1 MYNLLKI
8 KGVLALMEKKEAI
21 KVLASVST
29 VIAATGL
36 ASVANANQQEALKT
50 EVDALSSKVTVQALK
65 AAENKQSVAVQ
76 AVNTQ
81 QDIVNQAITEEE
93 KAEKTEATAKEALDE
108 AQIIKDKGTPAEI
121 ENTKQNISE
130 TESAIENQD
139 VQFQNAQAETAKA
152 QDKVNKQTE
161 IVNSDQTKITTQE
174 TNVANAKA
182 DVETAQKNLDGTG
195 AKEIIS
201 ERDNAQ
207 SDLAT
212 KKAAEANAKSKLEEA
227 QKADA
232 DKKAKLEQAE
242 KDEKLQVKAVEDTSK
257 TLSDAEAKSKQ
268 TKEQLNNANIAVT
281 NAQAAL
287 DGTGAKEII
296 SERDNAQSDL
306 ATKKAAESKAQS
318 NLEEAQKTDV
328 DKKAKIQT
336 LTETLTAQQN
346 VASTATIELA
356 NATALAADAKSKK
369 DEADKAVK
377 RLEDKLTSL
386 ENLSTIEIPEEV
398 ASAYRNFYEDKTEAN
413 KDKLFDAVQTW
424 WDNRDYS
431 KENNY
436 PADDTVINDLS
447 NLTKE
452 QIANLSLYQ
461 AGLIQQVRKTIWGD
475 SEILVTE
482 DVVTAMKNITTA
494 YSNMSNPDGDH
505 LFSALTNDGTD
516 TTHWKA
522 ENLGYIKAK
531 PTTMSALYK
540 DIYKS
545 IINTFGSDYNQNY
558 AHIITTVGG
567 KPDYKNGKV
576 IPNYIG
582 AATSVTPE
590 GLGLMH
596 EIHFNHTSSDTDKIL
611 SNPFDSSVV
620 KTQLADAKAVQ
631 TSADNANKTSQN
643 RLTTASVANKAAQDA
658 VSNTTKTL
666 NALKAIA
673 DLIPDAKA
681 KLDEATEARKN
692 AETRLNN
699 VQKTIDNLDADVAT
713 KTKALDNAKVAQ
725 EKANN
730 ANKVANEE
738 LNSAQAKNKLAHE
751 VLSETRNKIASLK
764 ATADLTPDA
773 KIKLAEATSARELAE
788 LRLVKAQKA
797 VNNLN
802 SDVASKTKA
811 LADAKATLQKEEAKL
826 EELKAQ
832 KAKDEKELA
841 SLQETVN
848 ALKVNEVKIKD
859 EIKSLK
865 TKLQETKD
873 YLSKLEN
880 ADSNLEKA
888 KVAYK
893 LAVEKHKE
901 AKSILDKETEKLKQL
916 LINKHDAVAQYEA
929 VKEAY
934 TQAQVKSQYE
944 AIVQKGGTPVAI
956 LDENGQIVGYNSSFF
971 RDVRTAVRT
980 ITDNVVS
987 KHGVPIYQASL
998 PQTGEGETAVYTLSG
1013 ITFLALAGV
1022 MRKKKL

>member
-1 MYNLLKI
+1 
-8 KGVLALMEKKEAI
+8 MEKKEAI

-36 ASVANANQQEALKT
+36 ASVANANQQETLKT

>member
-1 MYNLLKI
+1 MKI

-318 NLEEAQKTDV
+318 NQEEAQKTDV

>member
-1 MYNLLKI
+1 
-8 KGVLALMEKKEAI
+8 MEKKEAI

>member
-29 VIAATGL
+29 VIVATGL
-36 ASVANANQQEALKT
+36 TSVANANQQEALKT

-65 AAENKQSVAVQ
+65 EAENKQSVAVQ
-76 AVNTQ
+76 AVNAQ

-93 KAEKTEATAKEALDE
+93 KAEKTEAMAKEALDE
-108 AQIIKDKGTPAEI
+108 AQIIKDKATLAEI
-121 ENTKQNISE
+121 DKTKQNISE

-139 VQFQNAQAETAKA
+139 VQLQNAQAETAKA

-174 TNVANAKA
+174 TNLANAKA

-212 KKAAEANAKSKLEEA
+212 KKAVEANAKSKLEEA

-232 DKKAKLEQAE
+232 DKIVKLEQAE
-242 KDEKLQVKAVEDTSK
+242 KDEKLQTKSVEDTSK
-257 TLSDAEAKSKQ
+257 SLSDAEAKAKQ

-318 NLEEAQKTDV
+318 NLEEAQKTDA

-346 VASTATIELA
+346 VALRTSTEL
-356 NATALAADAKSKK
+356 TAAIAVAADAKSKK
-369 DEADKAVK
+369 EEADKAVK

-398 ASAYRNFYEDKTEAN
+398 ASAYRNFYEDKSEAN

-436 PADDTVINDLS
+436 PVDDTVINDLS
-447 NLTKE
+447 DLTKE

-540 DIYKS
+540 GIYKS

-576 IPNYIG
+576 TPNYIG

-631 TSADNANKTSQN
+631 TSADNANKTAQN
-643 RLTTASVANKAAQDA
+643 RLNTASVANNVAQDA

-673 DLIPDAKA
+673 DLTPDAKA
-681 KLDEATEARKN
+681 KLDEATEVRKN

-699 VQKTIDNLDADVAT
+699 AQKAFDNLNSDVAT
-713 KTKALDNAKVAQ
+713 KTKALANAKIAQ

-738 LNSAQAKNKLAHE
+738 LNSAQVKNKLANE

-802 SDVASKTKA
+802 SDVESKTKA

-848 ALKVNEVKIKD
+848 ALKVNEFKIKD

-873 YLSKLEN
+873 YLRKLES

-901 AKSILDKETEKLKQL
+901 AKSILNKETEKLKQL
-916 LINKHDAVAQYEA
+916 LINKRDAVAQYEA

-934 TQAQVKSQYE
+934 TQAQVKAQYE

-956 LDENGQIVGYNSSFF
+956 LDENGQIVGYNSSFS

-998 PQTGEGETAVYTLSG
+998 PETGEGETAVYTLSG

>member
-1 MYNLLKI
+1 
-8 KGVLALMEKKEAI
+8 MEKKEAI
-21 KVLASVST
+21 KALASVST
-29 VIAATGL
+29 VIVATGL
-36 ASVANANQQEALKT
+36 TSVANANQQEAPKT
-50 EVDALSSKVTVQALK
+50 EVDTSSSKVTIQALK
-65 AAENKQSVAVQ
+65 EAENKQSVAVQ
-76 AVNTQ
+76 AVNAQ
-81 QDIVNQAITEEE
+81 QDVVKQAITEEE
-93 KAEKTEATAKEALDE
+93 KAEKTEAMTKEAHDE
-108 AQIIKDKGTPAEI
+108 AQIIKDKVTPAEI
-121 ENTKQNISE
+121 YKTKQNISE

-139 VQFQNAQAETAKA
+139 VQLQNAQAETAKT

-174 TNVANAKA
+174 TNVANAKTK
-182 DVETAQKNLDGTG
+182 VETAQKDLDGTG
-195 AKEIIS
+195 TKEIIS

-207 SDLAT
+207 TDLET
-212 KKAAEANAKSKLEEA
+212 KRDAETNAKSKLEEA

-242 KDEKLQVKAVEDTSK
+242 SVEDTSK
-257 TLSDAEAKSKQ
+257 TLSDLEAKAKQ
-268 TKEQLNNANIAVT
+268 TKEQLNKANIAVT

-296 SERDNAQSDL
+296 SERDNAQTNL
-306 ATKKAAESKAQS
+306 ATKKDAEAKAES
-318 NLEEAQKTDV
+318 NLKEAQKTDA
-328 DKKAKIQT
+328 DKKAKIQA

-346 VASTATIELA
+346 VALRTSTEL
-356 NATALAADAKSKK
+356 TAAIAVAADAKSKK
-369 DEADKAVK
+369 EEADKAVK

-386 ENLSTIEIPEEV
+386 ENLNTIEIPEEV
-398 ASAYRNFYEDKTEAN
+398 ASAYRSFYEDKTEAN

-436 PADDTVINDLS
+436 PVDDTVINDLS

-461 AGLIQQVRKTIWGD
+461 AGLIQQVRTTIWGD

-505 LFSALTNDGTD
+505 LLSALTNDGTD

-531 PTTMSALYK
+531 PTTMSDLYK
-540 DIYKS
+540 GIYKS

-558 AHIITTVGG
+558 AHVITTVGG

-576 IPNYIG
+576 APNYIG

-611 SNPFDSSVV
+611 ANPFDSSVV

-631 TSADNANKTSQN
+631 SSADNANKTAQKD
-643 RLTTASVANKAAQDA
+643 LTTALATNKAAQDA

-673 DLIPDAKA
+673 DLTPDAKA
-681 KLDEATEARKN
+681 KLDEATEVRKN
-692 AETRLNN
+692 AESRFSNAKKA
-699 VQKTIDNLDADVAT
+699 VDNLNADVAT
-713 KTKALDNAKVAQ
+713 KTKALANAKVAQ
-725 EKANN
+725 EKVNN

-738 LNSAQAKNKLAHE
+738 LNSAQAKNKLANE

-773 KIKLAEATSARELAE
+773 KVKLSEATSARELAE
-788 LRLVKAQKA
+788 LRLVNAQKA

-802 SDVASKTKA
+802 SDVETKTKA
-811 LADAKATLQKEEAKL
+811 LADAKATLENEEAKL
-826 EELKAQ
+826 DDLKAQ
-832 KAKDEKELA
+832 KTKDEKELA
-841 SLQETVN
+841 YLQETVN
-848 ALKVNEVKIKD
+848 ALKANEVKIKD
-859 EIKSLK
+859 EIKSLQ

-888 KVAYK
+888 RAAYK

-901 AKSILDKETEKLKQL
+901 AKSILDKETEKFKQL
-916 LINKHDAVAQYEA
+916 LINKRDAVAQYEA

-934 TQAQVKSQYE
+934 IQAQVKAQYE
-944 AIVQKGGTPVAI
+944 VISQRGDVPVP
-956 LDENGQIVGYNSSFF
+956 LLNENGQIVGYNSSFS

-980 ITDNVVS
+980 ITYNVVS

-998 PQTGEGETAVYTLSG
+998 PETGEGDTAIYTLSG

-1022 MRKKKL
+1022 VRKKKL

>member
-1 MYNLLKI
+1 MK
-8 KGVLALMEKKEAI
+8 KKEAI
-21 KVLASVST
+21 KALATVST

-36 ASVANANQQEALKT
+36 TSVANANQQEAPKT

-65 AAENKQSVAVQ
+65 EAENKQSVAVQ
-76 AVNTQ
+76 AVNAQ
-81 QDIVNQAITEEE
+81 QDIVKQAITEEE
-93 KAEKTEATAKEALDE
+93 KAGKTEAMAKEGLDE
-108 AQIIKDKGTPAEI
+108 AQIIKDKATPTEI
-121 ENTKQNISE
+121 DKTKQSISE

-139 VQFQNAQAETAKA
+139 VQLQDAQAETAKA

-174 TNVANAKA
+174 TNVANAKTN
-182 DVETAQKNLDGTG
+182 VETAQKNLDGTG

-207 SDLAT
+207 NDLVA
-212 KKAAEANAKSKLEEA
+212 KK
-227 QKADA
+227 
-232 DKKAKLEQAE
+232 
-242 KDEKLQVKAVEDTSK
+242 V
-257 TLSDAEAKSKQ
+257 AEAKAKQ

-281 NAQAAL
+281 NAQVAL

-296 SERDNAQSDL
+296 SERDDAQTDL
-306 ATKKAAESKAQS
+306 ETKKDAEAEAERK
-318 NLEEAQKTDV
+318 LKEAQKTDA
-328 DKKAKIQT
+328 DKKAKIQA

-346 VASTATIELA
+346 VALRTSTEL
-356 NATALAADAKSKK
+356 TAAIAVAADAKSKK
-369 DEADKAVK
+369 EEADKAVK

-436 PADDTVINDLS
+436 PVDDTVINDLS

-505 LFSALTNDGTD
+505 LLSALTNDGTD

-540 DIYKS
+540 GIYKS

-558 AHIITTVGG
+558 AHVITTVGG

-576 IPNYIG
+576 APNYIG

-611 SNPFDSSVV
+611 ANPFDSSVV

-631 TSADNANKTSQN
+631 SSADNANKTAQN

-673 DLIPDAKA
+673 DLTPDAKA
-681 KLDEATEARKN
+681 KLDEATKARKN
-692 AETRLNN
+692 AESRFSNAKKA
-699 VQKTIDNLDADVAT
+699 VDNLNADVAT
-713 KTKALDNAKVAQ
+713 KTKALANAKVAQ

-738 LNSAQAKNKLAHE
+738 LNSAQAKNKLANE

-764 ATADLTPDA
+764 VTTDLTPDA
-773 KIKLAEATSARELAE
+773 KVKLAEATSARELAE
-788 LRLVKAQKA
+788 LRLLNAQKA

-802 SDVASKTKA
+802 SDVATKTKA
-811 LADAKATLQKEEAKL
+811 LADAKATLENEEAKL

-832 KAKDEKELA
+832 KTKDEKELA

-848 ALKVNEVKIKD
+848 ALKANEVKIKD
-859 EIKSLK
+859 EIKSLQ

-888 KVAYK
+888 KDAYK
-893 LAVEKHKE
+893 VAVEKHKE
-901 AKSILDKETEKLKQL
+901 AKALLDKETEKLKQL
-916 LINKHDAVAQYEA
+916 LINKRDAVAQYEA

-934 TQAQVKSQYE
+934 IQAQVREQYE
-944 AIVQKGGTPVAI
+944 VISQRGDVPI
-956 LDENGQIVGYNSSFF
+956 PLLNENGQIVGYNSSFS

-998 PQTGEGETAVYTLSG
+998 PETGESDTAIYTLSG

>member
-1 MYNLLKI
+1 
-8 KGVLALMEKKEAI
+8 MEKKEAI
-21 KVLASVST
+21 KALASVST
-29 VIAATGL
+29 VIAATAL
-36 ASVANANQQEALKT
+36 TPVANANQQEVQKM
-50 EVDALSSKVTVQALK
+50 EVDTSSSKVTIQALK
-65 AAENKQSVAVQ
+65 EAENKQSVAVQ
-76 AVNTQ
+76 AVNAQ
-81 QDIVNQAITEEE
+81 QDVVKKAITEEE
-93 KAEKTEATAKEALDE
+93 IAEKNEATAKETLDE
-108 AQIIKDKGTPAEI
+108 ARIIKDKATPAEI
-121 ENTKQNISE
+121 DKTKQNISE

-139 VQFQNAQAETAKA
+139 VQLQNAQAETAKA

-161 IVNSDQTKITTQE
+161 IVNSDQTKITAKE
-174 TNVANAKA
+174 TNVANAKTN
-182 DVETAQKNLDGTG
+182 VEIAQKNLDGTG

-212 KKAAEANAKSKLEEA
+212 KK
-227 QKADA
+227 
-232 DKKAKLEQAE
+232 
-242 KDEKLQVKAVEDTSK
+242 
-257 TLSDAEAKSKQ
+257 DAEA
-268 TKEQLNNANIAVT
+268 EA
-281 NAQAAL
+281 
-287 DGTGAKEII
+287 
-296 SERDNAQSDL
+296 ERKL
-306 ATKKAAESKAQS
+306 K
-318 NLEEAQKTDV
+318 EAQKTDA
-328 DKKAKIQT
+328 DKKGKIQAV
-336 LTETLTAQQN
+336 TETLTAQQN
-346 VASTATIELA
+346 VALRTSTEL
-356 NATALAADAKSKK
+356 TAAIAIVADAKSKK
-369 DEADKAVK
+369 EEADKAVK

-386 ENLSTIEIPEEV
+386 ENLSTIKIPEEV

-516 TTHWKA
+516 TTHWNA

-540 DIYKS
+540 GIYKS

-558 AHIITTVGG
+558 AHVITTVGG
-567 KPDYKNGKV
+567 KPNYKNGKV
-576 IPNYIG
+576 APNYIG

-631 TSADNANKTSQN
+631 TSADNANKKAQN

-673 DLIPDAKA
+673 DLTPDAKA

-692 AETRLNN
+692 AESRFSNA
-699 VQKTIDNLDADVAT
+699 QKAVDNLNADVAT
-713 KTKALDNAKVAQ
+713 KTKALENAKVAQ

-738 LNSAQAKNKLAHE
+738 LNSAQAKNKLANE
-751 VLSETRNKIASLK
+751 VLSKTRNKIASLK
-764 ATADLTPDA
+764 VTADFTPDA
-773 KIKLAEATSARELAE
+773 KVKLAEATSARELAE

-811 LADAKATLQKEEAKL
+811 LADAKATLQNEEAKL

-841 SLQETVN
+841 SLQKTVN
-848 ALKVNEVKIKD
+848 ALKANEVKIKD
-859 EIKSLK
+859 EIKSLQ

-901 AKSILDKETEKLKQL
+901 AKSILDKETEKLEQL
-916 LINKHDAVAQYEA
+916 LINKRDAVAQYEA

-934 TQAQVKSQYE
+934 IQAQVKAQYE
-944 AIVQKGGTPVAI
+944 VISQRGDVPI
-956 LDENGQIVGYNSSFF
+956 PLLNENGQIVGYNSSFS

-980 ITDNVVS
+980 ITDKVVS

-998 PQTGEGETAVYTLSG
+998 PETGEGDTAIYTLSG

>member
-1 MYNLLKI
+1 LKI

-21 KVLASVST
+21 KALASVST

-36 ASVANANQQEALKT
+36 TSVANANQQEAPKT

-65 AAENKQSVAVQ
+65 EAENKQSVAVQ
-76 AVNTQ
+76 AVNAQ
-81 QDIVNQAITEEE
+81 QDVVKQAITEEE
-93 KAEKTEATAKEALDE
+93 KAEKTEAMTKEALDE
-108 AQIIKDKGTPAEI
+108 AQIIKDKATPAEI
-121 ENTKQNISE
+121 DKTKQNISE

-139 VQFQNAQAETAKA
+139 VQLQNAQAETAKT

-174 TNVANAKA
+174 TNVANAKTK
-182 DVETAQKNLDGTG
+182 VETAQKDLDGTG
-195 AKEIIS
+195 TKEIIS

-207 SDLAT
+207 TDLET
-212 KKAAEANAKSKLEEA
+212 KRDAETNAKSKLEEA

-242 KDEKLQVKAVEDTSK
+242 KDEKLQAESVKDTSK
-257 TLSDAEAKSKQ
+257 TLSDLEAKAKQ
-268 TKEQLNNANIAVT
+268 TKEQLNKANIAVT

-296 SERDNAQSDL
+296 SERDNAQTNL
-306 ATKKAAESKAQS
+306 ATKKDAEAKAES
-318 NLEEAQKTDV
+318 NLKEAQKTDA
-328 DKKAKIQT
+328 DKKAKIQA

-346 VASTATIELA
+346 VALRTSTEL
-356 NATALAADAKSKK
+356 TAAIAIVADAKSKK
-369 DEADKAVK
+369 EEADKAVK

-386 ENLSTIEIPEEV
+386 ENLSTIKIPEEV

-516 TTHWKA
+516 TTHWNA

-540 DIYKS
+540 GIYKS

-558 AHIITTVGG
+558 AHVITTVGG

-576 IPNYIG
+576 VPNYIG
-582 AATSVTPE
+582 TATSVTPE

-596 EIHFNHTSSDTDKIL
+596 EIHFNHTSSETDKIL
-611 SNPFDSSVV
+611 ANPFDSSVV

-631 TSADNANKTSQN
+631 TSADNANKTAQN

-658 VSNTTKTL
+658 VSNTTKNL

-673 DLIPDAKA
+673 DLTPDAKA

-692 AETRLNN
+692 AESRFSNA
-699 VQKTIDNLDADVAT
+699 QKAVDNLNADVAT
-713 KTKALDNAKVAQ
+713 KTKALANAKVSH

-738 LNSAQAKNKLAHE
+738 LNSAQAKNKLANE
-751 VLSETRNKIASLK
+751 VLSETRKKIASLK
-764 ATADLTPDA
+764 VTADLTPDA
-773 KIKLAEATSARELAE
+773 KVKLAEATSARELAE

-802 SDVASKTKA
+802 SDVASKSKA
-811 LADAKATLQKEEAKL
+811 LADAKVTLQNEEAKL

-832 KAKDEKELA
+832 KTKDEKELV

-848 ALKVNEVKIKD
+848 ALKANEVKIKD
-859 EIKSLK
+859 EIKSLQ

-893 LAVEKHKE
+893 VAVEKH
-901 AKSILDKETEKLKQL
+901 
-916 LINKHDAVAQYEA
+916 
-929 VKEAY
+929 
-934 TQAQVKSQYE
+934 
-944 AIVQKGGTPVAI
+944 
-956 LDENGQIVGYNSSFF
+956 
-971 RDVRTAVRT
+971 
-980 ITDNVVS
+980 
-987 KHGVPIYQASL
+987 
-998 PQTGEGETAVYTLSG
+998 
-1013 ITFLALAGV
+1013 
-1022 MRKKKL
+1022 

>member
-1 MYNLLKI
+1 
-8 KGVLALMEKKEAI
+8 MEKKEAI

-436 PADDTVINDLS
+436 PVDDTVINDLS
-447 NLTKE
+447 DLTKE

-540 DIYKS
+540 GIYKS

-631 TSADNANKTSQN
+631 TSADNANKTAQN
-643 RLTTASVANKAAQDA
+643 RLNTASVANNAAQDT

-673 DLIPDAKA
+673 DLTPDAKA
-681 KLDEATEARKN
+681 KLDEATEVRKN
-692 AETRLNN
+692 AESRFSNA
-699 VQKTIDNLDADVAT
+699 QKSVDNLNADVAT
-713 KTKALDNAKVAQ
+713 KTKALADAKVAQ

-730 ANKVANEE
+730 ANKTANEE
-738 LNSAQAKNKLAHE
+738 LNSAQAKNKLANE

-773 KIKLAEATSARELAE
+773 KIKLAESTSARELAE

-811 LADAKATLQKEEAKL
+811 LADAKATLQNEEAKL

-848 ALKVNEVKIKD
+848 TLKVNEVKIKD

-901 AKSILDKETEKLKQL
+901 AKSVLDKETEKLKQL
-916 LINKHDAVAQYEA
+916 LINKRDAVAQYEA

-934 TQAQVKSQYE
+934 TQAQVKAQYE

-956 LDENGQIVGYNSSFF
+956 LDENGQIVGYNSSVS

-998 PQTGEGETAVYTLSG
+998 PETGEGETAVYTLSG

>member
-1 MYNLLKI
+1 MKI

-540 DIYKS
+540 GIYKS

-631 TSADNANKTSQN
+631 TSADNANKTAQN
-643 RLTTASVANKAAQDA
+643 RLNTASVANNAAQDT

-673 DLIPDAKA
+673 DLTPDAKA
-681 KLDEATEARKN
+681 KLDEATEVRKN
-692 AETRLNN
+692 AESRFSNA
-699 VQKTIDNLDADVAT
+699 QKSVDNLNADVAT
-713 KTKALDNAKVAQ
+713 KTKALADAKVAQ

-730 ANKVANEE
+730 ANKTANEE
-738 LNSAQAKNKLAHE
+738 LNSAQAKNKLANE

-773 KIKLAEATSARELAE
+773 KIKLAESTSARELAE

-811 LADAKATLQKEEAKL
+811 LADAKATLQNEEAKL

-848 ALKVNEVKIKD
+848 TLKVNEVKIKD

-901 AKSILDKETEKLKQL
+901 AKSVLDKETEKLKQL
-916 LINKHDAVAQYEA
+916 LINKRDAVAQYEA

-934 TQAQVKSQYE
+934 TQAQVKAQYE

-956 LDENGQIVGYNSSFF
+956 LDENGQIVGYNSSVS

-998 PQTGEGETAVYTLSG
+998 PETGEGETAVYTLSG

>member
-1 MYNLLKI
+1 
-8 KGVLALMEKKEAI
+8 MEKKEAI

-139 VQFQNAQAETAKA
+139 VQFQNAQAETAKAETAKA

-540 DIYKS
+540 GIYKS

-558 AHIITTVGG
+558 AHITTTVGG

-631 TSADNANKTSQN
+631 TSADNANKTAQN
-643 RLTTASVANKAAQDA
+643 RLTTALVANKAAQDA

-673 DLIPDAKA
+673 DLTPDAKA

-692 AETRLNN
+692 AESRFSNA
-699 VQKTIDNLDADVAT
+699 QKAVDNLNADVAT
-713 KTKALDNAKVAQ
+713 KTKALANTKVAQ

-738 LNSAQAKNKLAHE
+738 LNSAQAKNKLANE
-751 VLSETRNKIASLK
+751 VLSETRNKIALLK

-773 KIKLAEATSARELAE
+773 KVKLAEATSARELAE

-956 LDENGQIVGYNSSFF
+956 LDENGQIVGYNSSFS

-998 PQTGEGETAVYTLSG
+998 PETGEGETAVYTLSG
-1013 ITFLALAGV
+1013 IMFLALAGV

>member
-1 MYNLLKI
+1 MKL
-8 KGVLALMEKKEAI
+8 KGVSTLMKKKEAI
-21 KVLASVST
+21 KALATIST

-36 ASVANANQQEALKT
+36 TSVANADQQEAPKT

-65 AAENKQSVAVQ
+65 EAENKQSVVVQ
-76 AVNTQ
+76 AVNAQ

-93 KAEKTEATAKEALDE
+93 KAEKTEAMAKEALDE
-108 AQIIKDKGTPAEI
+108 AQIIKDKATLAEI
-121 ENTKQNISE
+121 DKTKQNISE

-139 VQFQNAQAETAKA
+139 VQLQNAQAETAKA

-174 TNVANAKA
+174 TNLANAKA

-212 KKAAEANAKSKLEEA
+212 KKAVEANAKSKLEEA

-232 DKKAKLEQAE
+232 DKKVKLEQAE
-242 KDEKLQVKAVEDTSK
+242 KDEELQTKSVEDTSK
-257 TLSDAEAKSKQ
+257 SLSDAEAKAKQ

-306 ATKKAAESKAQS
+306 ATKKAAEAEAERK
-318 NLEEAQKTDV
+318 LKEAQKTDA
-328 DKKAKIQT
+328 DKKAKIQA

-346 VASTATIELA
+346 VALRTSTEL
-356 NATALAADAKSKK
+356 TAAIAVAADAKSKK
-369 DEADKAVK
+369 EEADKAVK

-398 ASAYRNFYEDKTEAN
+398 ASAYRSFYEDKTEAN

-436 PADDTVINDLS
+436 PVDDTVINDLS
-447 NLTKE
+447 DLTKE

-505 LFSALTNDGTD
+505 LLSALTNDGTD

-531 PTTMSALYK
+531 PTTMSDLYK
-540 DIYKS
+540 GIYKS

-576 IPNYIG
+576 VPNYIG

-631 TSADNANKTSQN
+631 TSADNANKTAQN
-643 RLTTASVANKAAQDA
+643 RLNTASVANNAAQDT

-666 NALKAIA
+666 NA
-673 DLIPDAKA
+673 
-681 KLDEATEARKN
+681 
-692 AETRLNN
+692 
-699 VQKTIDNLDADVAT
+699 
-713 KTKALDNAKVAQ
+713 
-725 EKANN
+725 
-730 ANKVANEE
+730 
-738 LNSAQAKNKLAHE
+738 
-751 VLSETRNKIASLK
+751 LK

-773 KIKLAEATSARELAE
+773 KIKLAESTSARELAE

-811 LADAKATLQKEEAKL
+811 LADAKATLQNEEAKL

-848 ALKVNEVKIKD
+848 TLKVNEVKIKD

-901 AKSILDKETEKLKQL
+901 AKSVLDKETEKLKQL
-916 LINKHDAVAQYEA
+916 LINKRDAVAQYEA
-929 VKEAY
+929 VKAAY
-934 TQAQVKSQYE
+934 TQAQVREQYE
-944 AIVQKGGTPVAI
+944 VISQRGDVPVP
-956 LDENGQIVGYNSSFF
+956 LLNENGQIVGYNSSFS
-971 RDVRTAVRT
+971 RDVRTDVRT

-998 PQTGEGETAVYTLSG
+998 PETGEGETAVYTLSG

>member
-1 MYNLLKI
+1 
-8 KGVLALMEKKEAI
+8 MEKKEAI

-377 RLEDKLTSL
+377 RLGDKLTSL

>member
-1 MYNLLKI
+1 MKI

-21 KVLASVST
+21 KVLASIST

-36 ASVANANQQEALKT
+36 TSVANANQQEALKT

-65 AAENKQSVAVQ
+65 EAENKQSVVVQ
-76 AVNTQ
+76 AVNAQ

-93 KAEKTEATAKEALDE
+93 KAEKTEAMAKEALDE
-108 AQIIKDKGTPAEI
+108 AQIIKDKATLAEI
-121 ENTKQNISE
+121 DKTKQNISE

-139 VQFQNAQAETAKA
+139 VQLQNAQAETAKA

-174 TNVANAKA
+174 TNLANAKA

-212 KKAAEANAKSKLEEA
+212 KKAVEANAKSKLEEA

-232 DKKAKLEQAE
+232 DKKVKLEQAE
-242 KDEKLQVKAVEDTSK
+242 KDEELQTKSVEDTSK
-257 TLSDAEAKSKQ
+257 SLSDAEAKAKQ

-318 NLEEAQKTDV
+318 NLEEAQKTDA

-346 VASTATIELA
+346 VALRTSTEL
-356 NATALAADAKSKK
+356 TAAIAVAADAKSKK
-369 DEADKAVK
+369 EEADKAVK

-398 ASAYRNFYEDKTEAN
+398 ASAYRNFYEDKSEAN

-436 PADDTVINDLS
+436 PVDDTVINDLS
-447 NLTKE
+447 DLTKE

-540 DIYKS
+540 GIYKS

-631 TSADNANKTSQN
+631 TSADNANKTAQN
-643 RLTTASVANKAAQDA
+643 RLNTASVANNAAQDT

-666 NALKAIA
+666 NA
-673 DLIPDAKA
+673 
-681 KLDEATEARKN
+681 
-692 AETRLNN
+692 
-699 VQKTIDNLDADVAT
+699 
-713 KTKALDNAKVAQ
+713 
-725 EKANN
+725 
-730 ANKVANEE
+730 
-738 LNSAQAKNKLAHE
+738 
-751 VLSETRNKIASLK
+751 LK

-773 KIKLAEATSARELAE
+773 KIKLAESTSARELAE

-811 LADAKATLQKEEAKL
+811 LADAKATLQNEEAKL

-848 ALKVNEVKIKD
+848 TLKVNEVKIKD

-901 AKSILDKETEKLKQL
+901 AKSVLDKETEKLKQL
-916 LINKHDAVAQYEA
+916 LINKRDAVAQYEA

-934 TQAQVKSQYE
+934 TQAQVKAQYE

-956 LDENGQIVGYNSSFF
+956 LDENGQIVGYNSSVS

-998 PQTGEGETAVYTLSG
+998 PETGEGETAVYTLSG

>member
-1 MYNLLKI
+1 
-8 KGVLALMEKKEAI
+8 MEKKEAL

-36 ASVANANQQEALKT
+36 TSVANANQQEALKT

-65 AAENKQSVAVQ
+65 EAENKQSVAVQ
-76 AVNTQ
+76 AVNAQ

-93 KAEKTEATAKEALDE
+93 KAEKTEAMAKEALDE
-108 AQIIKDKGTPAEI
+108 AQIIKDKATLAEI
-121 ENTKQNISE
+121 DKTKQNISE

-139 VQFQNAQAETAKA
+139 VQLQNAQAETAKA

-174 TNVANAKA
+174 TNLANAKA
-182 DVETAQKNLDGTG
+182 DVETAQKN
-195 AKEIIS
+195 
-201 ERDNAQ
+201 
-207 SDLAT
+207 
-212 KKAAEANAKSKLEEA
+212 
-227 QKADA
+227 
-232 DKKAKLEQAE
+232 
-242 KDEKLQVKAVEDTSK
+242 
-257 TLSDAEAKSKQ
+257 
-268 TKEQLNNANIAVT
+268 
-281 NAQAAL
+281 L

-318 NLEEAQKTDV
+318 NLEEAQKTDA

-346 VASTATIELA
+346 VALRTSTEL
-356 NATALAADAKSKK
+356 TAAIAVAADAKSKK
-369 DEADKAVK
+369 EEADKAVK

-398 ASAYRNFYEDKTEAN
+398 ASAYRNFYEDKSEAN

-436 PADDTVINDLS
+436 PVDDTVINDLS
-447 NLTKE
+447 DLTKE

-540 DIYKS
+540 GIYKS

-631 TSADNANKTSQN
+631 TSADNANKTAQN
-643 RLTTASVANKAAQDA
+643 RLNTASVANNAAQDT

-673 DLIPDAKA
+673 DLTPDAKA
-681 KLDEATEARKN
+681 KLDEATEVRKN
-692 AETRLNN
+692 AESRFSNA
-699 VQKTIDNLDADVAT
+699 QKSVDNLNADVAT
-713 KTKALDNAKVAQ
+713 KTKALADAKVAQ

-730 ANKVANEE
+730 ANKTANEE
-738 LNSAQAKNKLAHE
+738 LNSAQAKNKLANE

-811 LADAKATLQKEEAKL
+811 LADAKATLQNEEAKL

-848 ALKVNEVKIKD
+848 TLKVNEVKIKD

-901 AKSILDKETEKLKQL
+901 AKSVLDKETEKLKQL
-916 LINKHDAVAQYEA
+916 LINKRDAVAQYEA

-934 TQAQVKSQYE
+934 TQAQVKAQYE

-956 LDENGQIVGYNSSFF
+956 LDENGQIVGYNSSVS

-998 PQTGEGETAVYTLSG
+998 PETGEGETAVYTLSG

>member
-1 MYNLLKI
+1 
-8 KGVLALMEKKEAI
+8 MEKKEAI
-21 KVLASVST
+21 KALASVST
-29 VIAATGL
+29 MIAATGL
-36 ASVANANQQEALKT
+36 TSVANANQQEALKK

-65 AAENKQSVAVQ
+65 EAENKQSVAVQ

-93 KAEKTEATAKEALDE
+93 KAEKTEAMAKEALDE

-182 DVETAQKNLDGTG
+182 DVETAQKNLDGRG

-207 SDLAT
+207 TDLVT
-212 KKAAEANAKSKLEEA
+212 KKDAEANAKSKLEEA
-227 QKADA
+227 QKADV

-242 KDEKLQVKAVEDTSK
+242 KDEKLQAKAVEDTSK
-257 TLSDAEAKSKQ
+257 TLSDAEAKAKH

-522 ENLGYIKAK
+522 ENLGYIKAT

-540 DIYKS
+540 GIYKS

-558 AHIITTVGG
+558 AHITTTVGG

-582 AATSVTPE
+582 AATSVTLE

-631 TSADNANKTSQN
+631 TSADNANKTAQN
-643 RLTTASVANKAAQDA
+643 RLNTASVANNAAQDA

-673 DLIPDAKA
+673 DLTPDAKA
-681 KLDEATEARKN
+681 KLDEATEVRKN

-699 VQKTIDNLDADVAT
+699 
-713 KTKALDNAKVAQ
+713 
-725 EKANN
+725 
-730 ANKVANEE
+730 
-738 LNSAQAKNKLAHE
+738 
-751 VLSETRNKIASLK
+751 
-764 ATADLTPDA
+764 
-773 KIKLAEATSARELAE
+773 
-788 LRLVKAQKA
+788 AQKA

-802 SDVASKTKA
+802 SDVTTKTKA
-811 LADAKATLQKEEAKL
+811 LADAKATLQNEEAKL
-826 EELKAQ
+826 EELKAK

-956 LDENGQIVGYNSSFF
+956 LDENGQIVGYNSSFS

-980 ITDNVVS
+980 INDNVVS

-998 PQTGEGETAVYTLSG
+998 PETGEGETAVYTLSG

>member
-1 MYNLLKI
+1 
-8 KGVLALMEKKEAI
+8 MEKKEAI
-21 KVLASVST
+21 KALASVST
-29 VIAATGL
+29 VIVATGL
-36 ASVANANQQEALKT
+36 TSVANANQQEAPKT
-50 EVDALSSKVTVQALK
+50 EVDTSSSKVTIQALK
-65 AAENKQSVAVQ
+65 EAENKQSVAVQ
-76 AVNTQ
+76 AVNAQ
-81 QDIVNQAITEEE
+81 QDVVKQAITEEE
-93 KAEKTEATAKEALDE
+93 KAEKTEAMTKEAHDE
-108 AQIIKDKGTPAEI
+108 AQIIKDKVTPAEI
-121 ENTKQNISE
+121 YKTKQNISE

-139 VQFQNAQAETAKA
+139 VQLQNAQAETAKT

-174 TNVANAKA
+174 TNVANAKTK
-182 DVETAQKNLDGTG
+182 VETAQKDLDGTG
-195 AKEIIS
+195 TKEIIS

-207 SDLAT
+207 TDLET
-212 KKAAEANAKSKLEEA
+212 KRDAETNAKSKLEEA

-242 KDEKLQVKAVEDTSK
+242 KDEKLQAESVEDTSK
-257 TLSDAEAKSKQ
+257 TLSDLEAKAKQ
-268 TKEQLNNANIAVT
+268 TKEQLNKANIAVT

-287 DGTGAKEII
+287 DGIGAKEII
-296 SERDNAQSDL
+296 SERDNAQTNL
-306 ATKKAAESKAQS
+306 ATKKDAEAKAES
-318 NLEEAQKTDV
+318 NLKEAQKTDA
-328 DKKAKIQT
+328 DKKAKIQA

-346 VASTATIELA
+346 VALRTSTEL
-356 NATALAADAKSKK
+356 TAAIAVAADAKSKK
-369 DEADKAVK
+369 EEADKAVK

-398 ASAYRNFYEDKTEAN
+398 ASAYRSFYEDKTEAN

-436 PADDTVINDLS
+436 PVDDTVINDLS

-461 AGLIQQVRKTIWGD
+461 AGLIQQVRTTIWGD

-505 LFSALTNDGTD
+505 LLSALTNDGTD

-531 PTTMSALYK
+531 PTTMSDLYK
-540 DIYKS
+540 GIYKS

-576 IPNYIG
+576 VPNYIG

-611 SNPFDSSVV
+611 ANPFDSSVV

-631 TSADNANKTSQN
+631 SSADNANKTAQKD
-643 RLTTASVANKAAQDA
+643 LTTALATNKAAQDA

-673 DLIPDAKA
+673 DLTPDAKA
-681 KLDEATEARKN
+681 KLDEATKARKN
-692 AETRLNN
+692 AESRFSNA
-699 VQKTIDNLDADVAT
+699 QKAVDNLNADVAT
-713 KTKALDNAKVAQ
+713 KTKALANAKVAQ
-725 EKANN
+725 EKATNV
-730 ANKVANEE
+730 NKVANEE
-738 LNSAQAKNKLAHE
+738 LNSAQAKNKLANE
-751 VLSETRNKIASLK
+751 VLSETRKKIASLK
-764 ATADLTPDA
+764 VTADLTPDA
-773 KIKLAEATSARELAE
+773 K
-788 LRLVKAQKA
+788 
-797 VNNLN
+797 
-802 SDVASKTKA
+802 
-811 LADAKATLQKEEAKL
+811 ATLQNEEAKL
-826 EELKAQ
+826 DDLKAQ
-832 KAKDEKELA
+832 KTKDEKELA
-841 SLQETVN
+841 SLQLTVN
-848 ALKVNEVKIKD
+848 TLKANEVKIKD
-859 EIKSLK
+859 EIKSLQ
-865 TKLQETKD
+865 TKLQETED

-888 KVAYK
+888 RAAYK
-893 LAVEKHKE
+893 LAVENHKE
-901 AKSILDKETEKLKQL
+901 TKAILNKETEKLKQL
-916 LINKHDAVAQYEA
+916 LINKRDAVAQYEA
-929 VKEAY
+929 VKAAY
-934 TQAQVKSQYE
+934 TQAQVREQYE
-944 AIVQKGGTPVAI
+944 VISQRGDVPVP
-956 LDENGQIVGYNSSFF
+956 LLNENGQIVGYNSSFS
-971 RDVRTAVRT
+971 RDVRTDVRT

-998 PQTGEGETAVYTLSG
+998 PETGEGDTAIYTLSG

>member
-1 MYNLLKI
+1 
-8 KGVLALMEKKEAI
+8 MEKKEAI

-540 DIYKS
+540 GIYKS

-631 TSADNANKTSQN
+631 TSADNANKTAQN
-643 RLTTASVANKAAQDA
+643 RLNTASVANNAAQDT

-673 DLIPDAKA
+673 DLTPDAKA
-681 KLDEATEARKN
+681 KLDEATEVRKN
-692 AETRLNN
+692 AESRFSNA
-699 VQKTIDNLDADVAT
+699 QKSVDNLNADVAT
-713 KTKALDNAKVAQ
+713 KTKALADAKVAQ

-730 ANKVANEE
+730 ANKTANEE
-738 LNSAQAKNKLAHE
+738 LNSAQAKNKLANE

-773 KIKLAEATSARELAE
+773 KIKLAESTSARELAE

-811 LADAKATLQKEEAKL
+811 LADAKATLQNEEAKL

-848 ALKVNEVKIKD
+848 TLKVNEVKIKD

-901 AKSILDKETEKLKQL
+901 AKSVLDKETEKLKQL
-916 LINKHDAVAQYEA
+916 LINKRDAVAQYEA

-934 TQAQVKSQYE
+934 TQAQVKAQYE

-956 LDENGQIVGYNSSFF
+956 LDENGQIVGYNSSVS

-998 PQTGEGETAVYTLSG
+998 PETGEGETAVYTLSG

>member
-1 MYNLLKI
+1 
-8 KGVLALMEKKEAI
+8 
-21 KVLASVST
+21 
-29 VIAATGL
+29 
-36 ASVANANQQEALKT
+36 SVANANQQEALKT

-65 AAENKQSVAVQ
+65 EAENKQSVAVQ
-76 AVNTQ
+76 AVNAQ

-93 KAEKTEATAKEALDE
+93 KAEKTEAMAKEALDE
-108 AQIIKDKGTPAEI
+108 AQIIKDKATLAEI
-121 ENTKQNISE
+121 DKTKQNISE

-139 VQFQNAQAETAKA
+139 VQLQNAQAETAKA

-174 TNVANAKA
+174 TNLANAKA

-212 KKAAEANAKSKLEEA
+212 KKAVEANAKSKLEEA

-232 DKKAKLEQAE
+232 DKKVKLEQAE
-242 KDEKLQVKAVEDTSK
+242 KDEKLQTKSVEDTSK
-257 TLSDAEAKSKQ
+257 SLSDAEAKAKQ

-318 NLEEAQKTDV
+318 NLEEAQKTDA

-346 VASTATIELA
+346 VALRTSTEL
-356 NATALAADAKSKK
+356 TAAIAVAADAKSKK
-369 DEADKAVK
+369 EEADKAVK

-398 ASAYRNFYEDKTEAN
+398 ASAYRNFYEDKSEAN

-436 PADDTVINDLS
+436 PVDDTVINDLS
-447 NLTKE
+447 DLTKE

-540 DIYKS
+540 GIYKS

-576 IPNYIG
+576 TPNYIG

-631 TSADNANKTSQN
+631 TSADNANKTAQN
-643 RLTTASVANKAAQDA
+643 RLNTASVANNVAQDA

-673 DLIPDAKA
+673 DLTPDAKA
-681 KLDEATEARKN
+681 KLDEATEVRKN

-699 VQKTIDNLDADVAT
+699 AQKAFDNLNSDVAT
-713 KTKALDNAKVAQ
+713 KTKALANAKIAQ

-738 LNSAQAKNKLAHE
+738 LNSAQVKNKLANE

-802 SDVASKTKA
+802 SDVESKTKA

-848 ALKVNEVKIKD
+848 ALKVNEFKIKD

-873 YLSKLEN
+873 YLRKLES

-901 AKSILDKETEKLKQL
+901 AKSILNKETEKLKQL
-916 LINKHDAVAQYEA
+916 LINKRDAVAQYEA

-934 TQAQVKSQYE
+934 TQAQVKAQYE

-956 LDENGQIVGYNSSFF
+956 LDENGQIVGYNSSFS

-998 PQTGEGETAVYTLSG
+998 PETGEGETAVYTLSG

>member
-1 MYNLLKI
+1 
-8 KGVLALMEKKEAI
+8 MEKKEAI

-207 SDLAT
+207 SDLAM
-212 KKAAEANAKSKLEEA
+212 KKAAEF
-227 QKADA
+227 
-232 DKKAKLEQAE
+232 
-242 KDEKLQVKAVEDTSK
+242 
-257 TLSDAEAKSKQ
+257 
-268 TKEQLNNANIAVT
+268 
-281 NAQAAL
+281 
-287 DGTGAKEII
+287 
-296 SERDNAQSDL
+296 
-306 ATKKAAESKAQS
+306 KAQS
-318 NLEEAQKTDV
+318 NLEEAQKTDA

-346 VASTATIELA
+346 VALRTSTEL
-356 NATALAADAKSKK
+356 TAAIAVAADAKSKK
-369 DEADKAVK
+369 EEADKAVK

-398 ASAYRNFYEDKTEAN
+398 ASAYRNFYEDKSEAN

-436 PADDTVINDLS
+436 PVDDTVINDLS
-447 NLTKE
+447 DLTKE

-461 AGLIQQVRKTIWGD
+461 AGLIQQVRKIIWGD

-540 DIYKS
+540 GIYKS

-576 IPNYIG
+576 VPNYIG

-611 SNPFDSSVV
+611 ANPFDSSVV

-631 TSADNANKTSQN
+631 TSADNANKTAQN
-643 RLTTASVANKAAQDA
+643 RLTTASVANNAAQDA

-666 NALKAIA
+666 DALKAIA
-673 DLIPDAKA
+673 DLTPAAKA
-681 KLDEATEARKN
+681 KLDEATEVRKN

-699 VQKTIDNLDADVAT
+699 AQKAVDNLNSDVAT
-713 KTKALDNAKVAQ
+713 KTKVLANAKVAQ

-730 ANKVANEE
+730 TNKTANEE
-738 LNSAQAKNKLAHE
+738 LNSAQVKNKLANE

-764 ATADLTPDA
+764 VTADLTPDA

-797 VNNLN
+797 VDTLN
-802 SDVASKTKA
+802 VDVVTKTKA

-832 KAKDEKELA
+832 KTKDEKELA
-841 SLQETVN
+841 SLQETVD

-901 AKSILDKETEKLKQL
+901 AKSILDKATEKLKQL

>member
-1 MYNLLKI
+1 MSDAEAKA
-8 KGVLALMEKKEAI
+8 KQTKEQ
-21 KVLASVST
+21 LN
-29 VIAATGL
+29 
-36 ASVANANQQEALKT
+36 NANI
-50 EVDALSSKVTVQALK
+50 DVT
-65 AAENKQSVAVQ
+65 
-76 AVNTQ
+76 
-81 QDIVNQAITEEE
+81 
-93 KAEKTEATAKEALDE
+93 
-108 AQIIKDKGTPAEI
+108 
-121 ENTKQNISE
+121 
-130 TESAIENQD
+130 
-139 VQFQNAQAETAKA
+139 NAQAAL
-152 QDKVNKQTE
+152 N
-161 IVNSDQTKITTQE
+161 
-174 TNVANAKA
+174 
-182 DVETAQKNLDGTG
+182 GTG

-207 SDLAT
+207 TDLAT
-212 KKAAEANAKSKLEEA
+212 KK
-227 QKADA
+227 
-232 DKKAKLEQAE
+232 
-242 KDEKLQVKAVEDTSK
+242 
-257 TLSDAEAKSKQ
+257 DAEAK
-268 TKEQLNNANIAVT
+268 
-281 NAQAAL
+281 
-287 DGTGAKEII
+287 
-296 SERDNAQSDL
+296 
-306 ATKKAAESKAQS
+306 AES
-318 NLEEAQKTDV
+318 NLKEAQKTDA
-328 DKKAKIQT
+328 DKKSKIQA
-336 LTETLTAQQN
+336 LTETLIAQQN
-346 VASTATIELA
+346 VASRTSTELTAAIA
-356 NATALAADAKSKK
+356 VAADAKSKK
-369 DEADKAVK
+369 EEADKAVK

-398 ASAYRNFYEDKTEAN
+398 ASAYRSFYEDKTEAN

-475 SEILVTE
+475 SEVLVTE

-505 LFSALTNDGTD
+505 LLSALTNDGTD

-540 DIYKS
+540 GIYKS

-576 IPNYIG
+576 APNYIG

-611 SNPFDSSVV
+611 ANPFDSSVV

-631 TSADNANKTSQN
+631 SSADNANKTAQKD
-643 RLTTASVANKAAQDA
+643 LTTALAANKAAQDA
-658 VSNTTKTL
+658 VSNTTKSL
-666 NALKAIA
+666 NALKAIS
-673 DLIPDAKA
+673 DLTPDAKA
-681 KLDEATEARKN
+681 KLDEAIEARKN

-699 VQKTIDNLDADVAT
+699 AQKAVDNLNADVAT
-713 KTKALDNAKVAQ
+713 
-725 EKANN
+725 
-730 ANKVANEE
+730 
-738 LNSAQAKNKLAHE
+738 
-751 VLSETRNKIASLK
+751 
-764 ATADLTPDA
+764 
-773 KIKLAEATSARELAE
+773 
-788 LRLVKAQKA
+788 
-797 VNNLN
+797 
-802 SDVASKTKA
+802 KTKA

-841 SLQETVN
+841 SLQETVD
-848 ALKVNEVKIKD
+848 ALKANEVKIKD
-859 EIKSLK
+859 EIKTLQ

-916 LINKHDAVAQYEA
+916 LINKRDAVAQYEA

-934 TQAQVKSQYE
+934 TQAQVKAQYE
-944 AIVQKGGTPVAI
+944 VISKRGDVPVPF
-956 LDENGQIVGYNSSFF
+956 LNENGQIVGYNSSFS
-971 RDVRTAVRT
+971 RNVRTAVRT

-987 KHGVPIYQASL
+987 RHGVPIYQASL
-998 PQTGEGETAVYTLSG
+998 PETGEGETAVYTLTG

>member
-1 MYNLLKI
+1 MKI

-369 DEADKAVK
+369 EEADKAVK

-398 ASAYRNFYEDKTEAN
+398 ASAYRNFYEDKSEAN

-436 PADDTVINDLS
+436 PVDDTVINDLS
-447 NLTKE
+447 DLTKE

-461 AGLIQQVRKTIWGD
+461 AGLIQQVRKIIWGD

-540 DIYKS
+540 GIYKS

-558 AHIITTVGG
+558 AHVITTVGG

-576 IPNYIG
+576 VPNYIG

-611 SNPFDSSVV
+611 DNPFDSSVV

-631 TSADNANKTSQN
+631 TSADNANKTAQN
-643 RLTTASVANKAAQDA
+643 RLTTASVANNAAQDA

-666 NALKAIA
+666 DALKAIA
-673 DLIPDAKA
+673 DLTPAAKA
-681 KLDEATEARKN
+681 KLDKATEARKN

-699 VQKTIDNLDADVAT
+699 AQKAFDNLNSDVAT
-713 KTKALDNAKVAQ
+713 KTKALANAKIAQ

-738 LNSAQAKNKLAHE
+738 LNSAQVKNKLANE

-901 AKSILDKETEKLKQL
+901 AKSILDKATEKLKQL

-987 KHGVPIYQASL
+987 KHDVPIYQASL

>member
-1 MYNLLKI
+1 MRKI
-8 KGVLALMEKKEAI
+8 
-21 KVLASVST
+21 
-29 VIAATGL
+29 
-36 ASVANANQQEALKT
+36 
-50 EVDALSSKVTVQALK
+50 
-65 AAENKQSVAVQ
+65 
-76 AVNTQ
+76 
-81 QDIVNQAITEEE
+81 
-93 KAEKTEATAKEALDE
+93 
-108 AQIIKDKGTPAEI
+108 
-121 ENTKQNISE
+121 
-130 TESAIENQD
+130 
-139 VQFQNAQAETAKA
+139 
-152 QDKVNKQTE
+152 
-161 IVNSDQTKITTQE
+161 
-174 TNVANAKA
+174 
-182 DVETAQKNLDGTG
+182 
-195 AKEIIS
+195 
-201 ERDNAQ
+201 
-207 SDLAT
+207 
-212 KKAAEANAKSKLEEA
+212 
-227 QKADA
+227 
-232 DKKAKLEQAE
+232 
-242 KDEKLQVKAVEDTSK
+242 
-257 TLSDAEAKSKQ
+257 
-268 TKEQLNNANIAVT
+268 
-281 NAQAAL
+281 
-287 DGTGAKEII
+287 
-296 SERDNAQSDL
+296 
-306 ATKKAAESKAQS
+306 
-318 NLEEAQKTDV
+318 
-328 DKKAKIQT
+328 
-336 LTETLTAQQN
+336 
-346 VASTATIELA
+346 
-356 NATALAADAKSKK
+356 
-369 DEADKAVK
+369 
-377 RLEDKLTSL
+377 
-386 ENLSTIEIPEEV
+386 
-398 ASAYRNFYEDKTEAN
+398 
-413 KDKLFDAVQTW
+413 
-424 WDNRDYS
+424 
-431 KENNY
+431 
-436 PADDTVINDLS
+436 
-447 NLTKE
+447 
-452 QIANLSLYQ
+452 
-461 AGLIQQVRKTIWGD
+461 IWGD

-540 DIYKS
+540 GIYKS

-558 AHIITTVGG
+558 AHVITTVGG

-631 TSADNANKTSQN
+631 TSADNANKTAQN

-699 VQKTIDNLDADVAT
+699 VQKTIDNLNTDVAT
-713 KTKALDNAKVAQ
+713 KTKALANAKIAQ

-738 LNSAQAKNKLAHE
+738 LNSAQVKNKLANE

-773 KIKLAEATSARELAE
+773 KIKLAEVTSARELAE

-811 LADAKATLQKEEAKL
+811 LSDAKATLQNEEAKL

-901 AKSILDKETEKLKQL
+901 AKSVLDKETEKLKQL
-916 LINKHDAVAQYEA
+916 LINKRDAVAQYEA

-934 TQAQVKSQYE
+934 TQAQVKAQYE

-956 LDENGQIVGYNSSFF
+956 LDENGQIVGYNSSVS

-998 PQTGEGETAVYTLSG
+998 PETGEGETAVYTLSG

>member
-1 MYNLLKI
+1 
-8 KGVLALMEKKEAI
+8 MEKKEAI

-36 ASVANANQQEALKT
+36 TSVVNANQQEDLKT
-50 EVDALSSKVTVQALK
+50 EFDASSSKVTVQALK
-65 AAENKQSVAVQ
+65 EAENKQSVAVQ
-76 AVNTQ
+76 SVNAQ
-81 QDIVNQAITEEE
+81 QDVVKKAITEEE
-93 KAEKTEATAKEALDE
+93 IAEKNEATAKETIDE
-108 AQIIKDKGTPAEI
+108 AQIIKDKATPVEI
-121 ENTKQNISE
+121 DKTKQSISE

-139 VQFQNAQAETAKA
+139 VQLQSAQAETAKA

-182 DVETAQKNLDGTG
+182 DVETAQKNLDGRE

-207 SDLAT
+207 TDLVT
-212 KKAAEANAKSKLEEA
+212 KKDAEANAKSKLEEA
-227 QKADA
+227 QKADV

-242 KDEKLQVKAVEDTSK
+242 KDEKLQAKAVEDTSK
-257 TLSDAEAKSKQ
+257 TLSDAEAKAKH
-268 TKEQLNNANIAVT
+268 TKEQLDNANIAVT

-296 SERDNAQSDL
+296 SERDNTQSDS
-306 ATKKAAESKAQS
+306 ATKKAAEDKAES
-318 NLEEAQKTDV
+318 NLKEAQKTDA
-328 DKKAKIQT
+328 DKKAKIQS

-346 VASTATIELA
+346 VASRTSTELTAAIA
-356 NATALAADAKSKK
+356 VAADAKFKK
-369 DEADKAVK
+369 EEADKAVK
-377 RLEDKLTSL
+377 RLGDKLTSL

-398 ASAYRNFYEDKTEAN
+398 ASAYRNFYEDKSEAN

-436 PADDTVINDLS
+436 PVDDTVINDLS
-447 NLTKE
+447 DLTKE

-461 AGLIQQVRKTIWGD
+461 AGLIQQVRKIIWGD

-540 DIYKS
+540 GIYKS

-558 AHIITTVGG
+558 AHVITTVGG

-631 TSADNANKTSQN
+631 TSADNANKTAQN

-699 VQKTIDNLDADVAT
+699 VQKTIDNLNTDVAT
-713 KTKALDNAKVAQ
+713 KTKALANAKIAQ

-738 LNSAQAKNKLAHE
+738 LNSAQVKNKLANE

-773 KIKLAEATSARELAE
+773 KIKLAEVTSARELAE

-811 LADAKATLQKEEAKL
+811 LSDAKATLQNEEAKL

-916 LINKHDAVAQYEA
+916 LINKRDAVAQYEA

-934 TQAQVKSQYE
+934 TQAQVKAQYE

-956 LDENGQIVGYNSSFF
+956 LDENGQIVGYNSSVS

-998 PQTGEGETAVYTLSG
+998 PETGEGETAVYTLSG

>member
-1 MYNLLKI
+1 
-8 KGVLALMEKKEAI
+8 MEKKEAI

-998 PQTGEGETAVYTLSG
+998 LQTGECETAVYTLSG

>member
-1 MYNLLKI
+1 
-8 KGVLALMEKKEAI
+8 MEKKEAI

-29 VIAATGL
+29 VIATTGL
-36 ASVANANQQEALKT
+36 TSVANANQQETLKT
-50 EVDALSSKVTVQALK
+50 EVDALSYKVTVQALK
-65 AAENKQSVAVQ
+65 EAENKQSVAVQ
-76 AVNTQ
+76 AVNAQ

-93 KAEKTEATAKEALDE
+93 KAEKTEAMVKEALDE
-108 AQIIKDKGTPAEI
+108 AQIIKDKATPVEI
-121 ENTKQNISE
+121 DKTKQSISE

-227 QKADA
+227 QKADV

-242 KDEKLQVKAVEDTSK
+242 KDEKLQAKAVEDTSK
-257 TLSDAEAKSKQ
+257 TLSDAEAKAKQ

-318 NLEEAQKTDV
+318 NLEEAQKTDA

-346 VASTATIELA
+346 VALRTSTEL
-356 NATALAADAKSKK
+356 TAAIAVAADAKSKK
-369 DEADKAVK
+369 EEADKAVK

-398 ASAYRNFYEDKTEAN
+398 ASAYRNFYEDKSEAN

-436 PADDTVINDLS
+436 PVDDTVINDLS
-447 NLTKE
+447 DLTKE

-540 DIYKS
+540 GIYKS

-631 TSADNANKTSQN
+631 TSADNANKTAQN
-643 RLTTASVANKAAQDA
+643 RLNTASVANNAAQDT

-666 NALKAIA
+666 NALKAI
-673 DLIPDAKA
+673 
-681 KLDEATEARKN
+681 
-692 AETRLNN
+692 
-699 VQKTIDNLDADVAT
+699 
-713 KTKALDNAKVAQ
+713 
-725 EKANN
+725 
-730 ANKVANEE
+730 
-738 LNSAQAKNKLAHE
+738 
-751 VLSETRNKIASLK
+751 
-764 ATADLTPDA
+764 ADLTPDA

-832 KAKDEKELA
+832 KAKNEKELA

-901 AKSILDKETEKLKQL
+901 AKSVLDKETEKLKQL
-916 LINKHDAVAQYEA
+916 LINKRDAVAQYEA

-934 TQAQVKSQYE
+934 TQAQVKAQYE

-956 LDENGQIVGYNSSFF
+956 LDENGQIVGYNSSVS

-998 PQTGEGETAVYTLSG
+998 PETGEGETAVYTLSG

>member
-1 MYNLLKI
+1 
-8 KGVLALMEKKEAI
+8 MEKKEAI

-540 DIYKS
+540 GIYKS

-631 TSADNANKTSQN
+631 TSADNANKTAQN
-643 RLTTASVANKAAQDA
+643 RLNTASVANNAAQDT

-673 DLIPDAKA
+673 DL
-681 KLDEATEARKN
+681 
-692 AETRLNN
+692 
-699 VQKTIDNLDADVAT
+699 
-713 KTKALDNAKVAQ
+713 
-725 EKANN
+725 
-730 ANKVANEE
+730 
-738 LNSAQAKNKLAHE
+738 
-751 VLSETRNKIASLK
+751 
-764 ATADLTPDA
+764 TPDA
-773 KIKLAEATSARELAE
+773 KIKLAESTSARELAE

-811 LADAKATLQKEEAKL
+811 LADAKATLQNEEAKL

-848 ALKVNEVKIKD
+848 TLKVNEVKIKD

-901 AKSILDKETEKLKQL
+901 AKSVLDKETEKLKQL
-916 LINKHDAVAQYEA
+916 LINKRDAVAQYEA

-934 TQAQVKSQYE
+934 TQAQVKAQYE

-956 LDENGQIVGYNSSFF
+956 LDENGQIVGYNSSVS

-998 PQTGEGETAVYTLSG
+998 PETGEGETAVYTLSG

>member
-811 LADAKATLQKEEAKL
+811 LADAKATLQNEEAKL

-848 ALKVNEVKIKD
+848 TLKVNEVKIKD

-901 AKSILDKETEKLKQL
+901 AKSVLDKETEKLKQL
-916 LINKHDAVAQYEA
+916 LINKRDAVAQYEA

-934 TQAQVKSQYE
+934 TQAQVKAQYE

-956 LDENGQIVGYNSSFF
+956 LDENGQIVGYNSSVS

-998 PQTGEGETAVYTLSG
+998 PETGEGETAVYTLSG

>member
-1 MYNLLKI
+1 MKI

-257 TLSDAEAKSKQ
+257 TLSDAEAKAKQ

-306 ATKKAAESKAQS
+306 AMKKAAEFKAQS
-318 NLEEAQKTDV
+318 NLEEAQKTDA

-346 VASTATIELA
+346 VALRTSTEL
-356 NATALAADAKSKK
+356 TAAIAVAADAKSKK
-369 DEADKAVK
+369 EEADKAVK

-398 ASAYRNFYEDKTEAN
+398 ASAYRNFYEDKSEAN

-436 PADDTVINDLS
+436 PVDDTVINDLS
-447 NLTKE
+447 DLTKE

-461 AGLIQQVRKTIWGD
+461 AGLIQQVRKIIWGD

-540 DIYKS
+540 GIYKS

-576 IPNYIG
+576 VPNYIG

-611 SNPFDSSVV
+611 ANPFDSSVV

-631 TSADNANKTSQN
+631 TSADNANKTAQN
-643 RLTTASVANKAAQDA
+643 RLTTASVANNAAQDA

-666 NALKAIA
+666 DALKAIA
-673 DLIPDAKA
+673 DLTPAAKA
-681 KLDEATEARKN
+681 KLDEATEVRKN

-699 VQKTIDNLDADVAT
+699 AQKAVDNLNSDVAT
-713 KTKALDNAKVAQ
+713 KTKVLANAKVAQ

-730 ANKVANEE
+730 TNKTANEE
-738 LNSAQAKNKLAHE
+738 LNSAQVKNKLANE

-764 ATADLTPDA
+764 VTADLTPDA

-797 VNNLN
+797 VDTLN
-802 SDVASKTKA
+802 VDVVTKTKA

-832 KAKDEKELA
+832 KTKDEKELA
-841 SLQETVN
+841 SLQETVD

-901 AKSILDKETEKLKQL
+901 AKSILDKATEKLKQL

>member
-1 MYNLLKI
+1 
-8 KGVLALMEKKEAI
+8 MEKKEAI
-21 KVLASVST
+21 KALASVST
-29 VIAATGL
+29 VIAATAL
-36 ASVANANQQEALKT
+36 TPVVNANQQEAPKM
-50 EVDALSSKVTVQALK
+50 EVDTSSSKVTIQALK
-65 AAENKQSVAVQ
+65 EAENKQSVAVQ
-76 AVNTQ
+76 AVNAQ
-81 QDIVNQAITEEE
+81 QDVVKQAITEEE
-93 KAEKTEATAKEALDE
+93 KAEKTEAMAKEGLDK
-108 AQIIKDKGTPAEI
+108 AQIIKDKATPAEI
-121 ENTKQNISE
+121 DKSKQSIRE

-139 VQFQNAQAETAKA
+139 VQLQNAQAETAKA

-161 IVNSDQTKITTQE
+161 IVNSDQTKITAQE
-174 TNVANAKA
+174 TNVANAKTN
-182 DVETAQKNLDGTG
+182 VEIAQKNLDGTG

-207 SDLAT
+207 TDLAT
-212 KKAAEANAKSKLEEA
+212 KKYAEANAKSKLEEA

-242 KDEKLQVKAVEDTSK
+242 KDEKLQAKAVEDTSK
-257 TLSDAEAKSKQ
+257 TLSDAEAKAKQ

-296 SERDNAQSDL
+296 SERDNAQTDL
-306 ATKKAAESKAQS
+306 ATKKDAEAEAERK
-318 NLEEAQKTDV
+318 LKEAQKTDA
-328 DKKAKIQT
+328 DKKAKIQA

-346 VASTATIELA
+346 VASRTSTELTAAIA
-356 NATALAADAKSKK
+356 VAADAKSKK
-369 DEADKAVK
+369 EEADKAVK

-475 SEILVTE
+475 SEVLVTE

-505 LFSALTNDGTD
+505 LLSALTNDGTD

-540 DIYKS
+540 GIYKS

-558 AHIITTVGG
+558 AHVITTVGG
-567 KPDYKNGKV
+567 KTDYKNGKV
-576 IPNYIG
+576 VPNYIG

-611 SNPFDSSVV
+611 ANPFDSSVV
-620 KTQLADAKAVQ
+620 KTQLADAKALQ
-631 TSADNANKTSQN
+631 TSADNANKTAQN
-643 RLTTASVANKAAQDA
+643 RLTTASVANKAAQDD
-658 VSNTTKTL
+658 VSNTIKTL
-666 NALKAIA
+666 NAFKAI
-673 DLIPDAKA
+673 
-681 KLDEATEARKN
+681 
-692 AETRLNN
+692 
-699 VQKTIDNLDADVAT
+699 
-713 KTKALDNAKVAQ
+713 
-725 EKANN
+725 
-730 ANKVANEE
+730 
-738 LNSAQAKNKLAHE
+738 
-751 VLSETRNKIASLK
+751 
-764 ATADLTPDA
+764 ADLTPDA
-773 KIKLAEATSARELAE
+773 KVKLAEATSARELAE

-797 VNNLN
+797 VDNLN

-811 LADAKATLQKEEAKL
+811 LSDAKATLQNEEAKL

-832 KAKDEKELA
+832 KTKDEKELA
-841 SLQETVN
+841 FLQETVN
-848 ALKVNEVKIKD
+848 ALKANEVKIKD
-859 EIKSLK
+859 EIKSLQ

-916 LINKHDAVAQYEA
+916 LINKRDAVAQYEA

-934 TQAQVKSQYE
+934 TQAQVKAQYE
-944 AIVQKGGTPVAI
+944 VISQRGDVPVP
-956 LDENGQIVGYNSSFF
+956 LLNENGQIVGYNSSFS

-998 PQTGEGETAVYTLSG
+998 PETGEGDTAIYTLSG

-1022 MRKKKL
+1022 MRKKKKL

>member
-1 MYNLLKI
+1 MKI

-346 VASTATIELA
+346 VALRTSTEL
-356 NATALAADAKSKK
+356 TAAIAVAADAKSKK
-369 DEADKAVK
+369 EEADKAVK

-398 ASAYRNFYEDKTEAN
+398 ASAYRNFYEDKSEAN

-436 PADDTVINDLS
+436 PVDDTVINDLS
-447 NLTKE
+447 DLTKE

-540 DIYKS
+540 GIYKS

-631 TSADNANKTSQN
+631 TSADNANKTAQN
-643 RLTTASVANKAAQDA
+643 RLNTASVANNAAQDT

-666 NALKAIA
+666 NALKAI
-673 DLIPDAKA
+673 
-681 KLDEATEARKN
+681 
-692 AETRLNN
+692 
-699 VQKTIDNLDADVAT
+699 
-713 KTKALDNAKVAQ
+713 
-725 EKANN
+725 
-730 ANKVANEE
+730 
-738 LNSAQAKNKLAHE
+738 
-751 VLSETRNKIASLK
+751 
-764 ATADLTPDA
+764 ADLTPDA

-811 LADAKATLQKEEAKL
+811 LADAKATLQNEEAKL

-848 ALKVNEVKIKD
+848 TLKVNEVKIKD

-901 AKSILDKETEKLKQL
+901 AKSVLDKETEKLKQL
-916 LINKHDAVAQYEA
+916 LINKRDAVAQYEA

-934 TQAQVKSQYE
+934 TQAQVKAQYE

-956 LDENGQIVGYNSSFF
+956 LDENGQIVGYNSSVS

-998 PQTGEGETAVYTLSG
+998 PETGEGETAVYTLSG

>member
-1 MYNLLKI
+1 
-8 KGVLALMEKKEAI
+8 MEKKEAI

-956 LDENGQIVGYNSSFF
+956 LDENGQIVGYKSSFF

-987 KHGVPIYQASL
+987 KHGVPIYQSSL

>member
-1 MYNLLKI
+1 
-8 KGVLALMEKKEAI
+8 MEKKEAI

-643 RLTTASVANKAAQDA
+643 RLTTASVANKASQDA